1 MMERETGSSAG
12 ELEERLLRIE
22 DLKCVQGGKMLLQ
35 NVSFTVR
42 RGEFVSL
49 LGPNGAGKST
59 LLKCVMQLMPAASGT
74 RIFLEEKPLSRLSI
88 REIARKIA
96 YIPQKQGQDFPFTVR
111 HFVEAARY
119 AHENFLETSSEN
131 SRRLCARAL
140 EETDLVSLADREL
153 STLSGGELQRVRI
166 AGALAQDAEL
176 LLLDEVTSQMDYHA
190 REETV
195 RLLLRLNREWGRT
208 ILTVTHDINEAVR
221 CAGRILALRAG
232 ELCFDGR
239 PEDFLQESVL
249 SAIFETPFHFL
260 RSPYF
265 HAPVVMPTPK

>member
-1 MMERETGSSAG
+1 MTDPKTEKETEKENA
-12 ELEERLLRIE
+12 ELLRVE
-22 DLKCVQGGKMLLQ
+22 DLKCVQGGKTLLQ
-35 NVSFTVR
+35 NVRFTIR
-42 RGEFVSL
+42 RGDLLSL

-59 LLKCVMQLMPAASGT
+59 LLKCLMQLLPTASET
-74 RIFLEEKPLSRLSI
+74 RLFLEGKPLRSLTA

-96 YIPQKQGQDFPFTVR
+96 YIPQSHGQNFPFTVR

-119 AHENFLETSSEN
+119 AHETFLETASEI

-140 EETDLVSLADREL
+140 EETDLVPLADRQL

-176 LLLDEVTSQMDYHA
+176 LLLDEVTSQMDYRS
-190 REETV
+190 REETAQ
-195 RLLLRLNREWGRT
+195 LLLRLNREWGKT
-208 ILTVTHDINEAVR
+208 ILMVTHDINEAAR
-221 CAGRILALRAG
+221 CADRILALRSGKLA
-232 ELCFDGR
+232 FDGKLK
-239 PEDFLQESVL
+239 DFLQESVL